1 MVWKSTVSFPHTNL
15 DAFLGLLVF
24 WLEVSRSFVQNGVEP
39 VAQDIFLS
47 VSSLNSL
54 TWTLQAS
61 IPWNYHH
68 LKPYII

>member
-24 WLEVSRSFVQNGVEP
+24 WLEVSRSFVQNGVDP

-54 TWTLQAS
+54 T
-61 IPWNYHH
+61 
-68 LKPYII
+68 